1 MSELVVPSPP
11 ASLAVLSDPAAGTL
25 SARLGQF
32 VRQPAVRKMLPAFG
46 GLAAVGLTALAWT
59 TLSPAPQRV
68 LYAQLDDKER
78 AGVVDALD
86 KGGIGY
92 TIDPASGALTV
103 DEDKLYKARMLV
115 ASDGALAQ
123 PDTAPTLDTLPLGAS
138 RTLEGE
144 RLRAAREHELTL
156 TIQEIDGVESVRV
169 HLAEGE
175 KSAFV
180 RDTAAPSASVM
191 VRMARGRQLSAGQVS
206 AIANLVAASVPGLN
220 ADAVRIADQHGRLL
234 SQTGGEN
241 ADRLDLQARMED
253 KLRNQV
259 SALLAPML
267 GQGNFSSEIQVDLDM
282 EDVTSAREAYD
293 KNGSVVRSET
303 QAQSSTPTG
312 QTPVGVPG
320 ALSNT
325 PPPPATA
332 VPGPPQGTP
341 TLAPGAQQMSN
352 EANSSRTYELG
363 REVSVTNRSPG
374 TLKRISVAV
383 AVSGTAMKGAKPADI
398 DQLKQLVSA
407 AVGANPARGDT
418 VAVIVRKF
426 EPATDTPLAFYEA
439 PWFAMVVRN
448 MVALIAV
455 LLVLF
460 IAVRPAVR
468 ALTAKREA
476 PPEPQVAP
484 EPPAPPTI
492 EEVVTDEVAGTV
504 NPEALVRQLGYAQ
517 RIVEDRPEAA
527 VHALRQMLGSE
538 AAA

>member
-1 MSELVVPSPP
+1 MSELVASPAP
-11 ASLAVLSDPAAGTL
+11 APLAVLTDPAGGPLT
-25 SARLGQF
+25 ARLGAF
-32 VRQPAVRKMLPAFG
+32 ARQPAVRKILPAFG
-46 GLAAVGLTALAWT
+46 GLAAVGLAALAWA

-86 KGGIGY
+86 KGGIAY
-92 TIDPASGALTV
+92 QIDAASGTLTV
-103 DEDKLYKARMLV
+103 DEDQLYKARMLV

-156 TIQEIDGVESVRV
+156 TIQEIDGVEGVRV

-191 VRMARGRQLSAGQVS
+191 VRMARGRQLSASQVS
-206 AIANLVAASVPGLN
+206 AIANLVAASVPGLA

-234 SQTGGEN
+234 SETAGAD
-241 ADRLDLQARMED
+241 ADRLDLQARMEE

-259 SALLAPML
+259 SALLTPML

-282 EDVTSAREAYD
+282 EDTTSAREAYD

-303 QAQSSTPTG
+303 QAQSSAPAG
-312 QTPVGVPG
+312 QAAVGIPG

-325 PPPPATA
+325 PPPPANA
-332 VPGPPQGTP
+332 VPGAPQGT
-341 TLAPGAQQMSN
+341 APPASGPMPMSN

-363 REVSVTNRSPG
+363 REVSVTSRGPG
-374 TLKRISVAV
+374 RVKRVSVAV
-383 AVSGTAMKGAKPADI
+383 AVSGAAMKGAKPAEI

-407 AVGANPARGDT
+407 AVGADAARGDT
-418 VAVIVRKF
+418 VAVVVRKF
-426 EPATDTPLAFYEA
+426 DSAAETPLAFYEA

-448 MVALIAV
+448 VVALIAV

-468 ALTAKREA
+468 ALTAKRET
-476 PPEPQVAP
+476 PPEPEALPP
-484 EPPAPPTI
+484 EPAPPPTI
-492 EEVVTDEVAGTV
+492 EEVVTDEAAGTV

-527 VHALRQMLGSE
+527 VHALRQMLGSD
-538 AAA
+538 AA